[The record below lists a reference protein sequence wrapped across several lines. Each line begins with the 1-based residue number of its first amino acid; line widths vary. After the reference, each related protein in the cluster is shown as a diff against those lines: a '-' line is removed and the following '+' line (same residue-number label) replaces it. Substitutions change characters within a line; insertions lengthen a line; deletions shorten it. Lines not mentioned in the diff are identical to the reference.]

1 MEKKG
6 KKQMNRWTAMSY
18 ELYSTLNK
26 LSFDFFLEASTR
38 RKDLQSST
46 FSAVT
51 VYFRESQNL
60 EVNLSIAFSLIWED

>member
-1 MEKKG
+1 
-6 KKQMNRWTAMSY
+6 MSY

-60 EVNLSIAFSLIWED
+60 EVNLSIAFSLI